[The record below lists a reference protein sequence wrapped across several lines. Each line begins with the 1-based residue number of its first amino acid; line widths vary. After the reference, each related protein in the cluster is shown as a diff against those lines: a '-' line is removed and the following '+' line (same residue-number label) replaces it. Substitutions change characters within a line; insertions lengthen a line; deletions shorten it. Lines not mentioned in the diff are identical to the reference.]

1 MADLIMNWAQN
12 RHGLEPFRTLSLNI
26 IGILYVYQVP
36 LSQTLSPA
44 VPATWLDMLH
54 GQTSETVDCD

>member
-54 GQTSETVDCD
+54 GQTSETVDR

>member
-12 RHGLEPFRTLSLNI
+12 RQGLELRTLSLNI
-26 IGILYVYQVP
+26 IVPLYLYQVP

-54 GQTSETVDCD
+54 VQTRETVDF

>member
-12 RHGLEPFRTLSLNI
+12 RHGLEPFRTLFLNI
-26 IGILYVYQVP
+26 IGILYVCQVP